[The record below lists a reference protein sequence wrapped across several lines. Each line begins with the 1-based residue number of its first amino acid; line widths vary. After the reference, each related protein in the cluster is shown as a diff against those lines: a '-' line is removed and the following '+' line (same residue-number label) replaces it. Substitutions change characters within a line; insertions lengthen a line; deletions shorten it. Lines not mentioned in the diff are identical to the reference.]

1 MPKVTQ
7 SLNGSDIAVTANLPA
22 KAPAQ
27 TKKKKDKPPATD
39 PSTWPES
46 KIDAIERVS
55 DSVFRAIKLQ
65 NYE

>member
-1 MPKVTQ
+1 MPKATQ
-7 SLNGSDIAVTANLPA
+7 SSDSSKISGTADPPR

-27 TKKKKDKPPATD
+27 TKKKDKLPATD

-46 KIDAIERVS
+46 KIDAEERAS
-55 DSVFRAIKLQ
+55 EVFPAIKLR